1 MFFILTGRTIPVLL
15 VIRPLGPS
23 TGHALC
29 ASLSEDMGDM
39 LREELVILGGSA
51 RAVSDIR

>member
-1 MFFILTGRTIPVLL
+1 MLL